1 MMTQC
6 VFFVRSW
13 IDPVQDVDRPIEMAE
28 IVHPTLG
35 GGILLLDKDSG
46 DFLGQKSCPPGVMG
60 CWVSFG
66 MACFGML
73 KGRSLFLSFPGR
85 NFEDYNPKKR
95 IISFRS
101 ISNVISPLRTLNK
114 WNRFFFAIGW
124 NTCVELYVH
133 VYIYIYYI
141 GDQGFASL
149 R

>member
-60 CWVSFG
+60 C
-66 MACFGML
+66 
-73 KGRSLFLSFPGR
+73 
-85 NFEDYNPKKR
+85 
-95 IISFRS
+95 
-101 ISNVISPLRTLNK
+101 
-114 WNRFFFAIGW
+114 
-124 NTCVELYVH
+124 
-133 VYIYIYYI
+133 
-141 GDQGFASL
+141 
-149 R
+149 

>member
-114 WNRFFFAIGW
+114 WNRFFSQLDEIRVW
-124 NTCVELYVH
+124 NYTYM
-133 VYIYIYYI
+133 YIYIYYI